1 MQQNPTV
8 ADKKDAQE
16 EALKEL
22 VQIILSEPNLTKKK
36 FIHYQKMVSKRYR
49 LNRLIGLK
57 QLLNTLPDDLKKTLG
72 LKIKP
77 VRTASGIAVVAVMHA
92 PHPCPHG
99 ACIYCPGGVAAGT
112 PQSYTGFEASS
123 RRAKENLYDPYLQVK
138 ARLRQLEQIGHSV
151 EKVEL
156 IIIGGTFTSLPED
169 EQIRFVKGCFDALN
183 GKVSETLE
191 EALKEAEH
199 AKIRNVGFTV
209 ETRPDYCKERQID
222 LMLSYGVTRVEL
234 GVQTLSDEIYR
245 LVNRGHTVKD
255 VIEAFQ
261 LSRDAGLKIVAHMMP
276 GLPGSSVE
284 ADFEAFRR
292 LFEDPCF
299 KPDMLKIY
307 PTLVTE
313 GTALHRLYLEGR
325 YEPYTL
331 ETVVKLLAD
340 IKEIVPKWVR
350 IMRIQR
356 EIPAEHIVAGVKHG
370 NLRERVHQE
379 LKRRGSR
386 CRCIRCREIG
396 LKNIKIDEDEVR
408 LMKEV
413 YEAAQGT
420 EIFLSYEHPET
431 ETLIG
436 FLRLRIPSEKAH
448 RPEVKGQKTALVR
461 ELHVYGE
468 ALPLGV
474 RKDGAWQH
482 KGFGKNLLY
491 EAERIAVE
499 EFGCEKILVTSAIGV
514 RQYYAKLGYKLEG
527 PYMAKHISK
536 HHHSNTSRFTADIFV

>member
-1 MQQNPTV
+1 MQQNSTTHEEN
-8 ADKKDAQE
+8 AQE
-16 EALKEL
+16 KALKEL
-22 VQIILSEPNLTKKK
+22 AQIISSEPNLTKKGL
-36 FIHYQKMVSKRYR
+36 IYYQRVISKRYG
-49 LNRLIGLK
+49 LNKLIGLK

-99 ACIYCPGGVAAGT
+99 TCLYCPGGVAMGT
-112 PQSYTGFEASS
+112 PQSYTGFEPSS
-123 RRAKENLYDPYLQVK
+123 KRAKENLYDPYLQVK

-169 EQIRFVKGCFDALN
+169 EQTKFVKGCFDALN

-209 ETRPDYCKERQID
+209 ETRPDHCKEKQID

-234 GVQTLSDEIYR
+234 GVQTLSDEIYK

-261 LSRDAGLKIVAHMMP
+261 LARDAGLKIVAHMMP
-276 GLPGSSVE
+276 GLPGSSVD
-284 ADFEAFRR
+284 ADFESFRR

-299 KPDMLKIY
+299 KPDMVKVY

-313 GTALHRLYLEGR
+313 GTALHKLYLTGR
-325 YEPYTL
+325 YEPYPL
-331 ETVVKLLAD
+331 ETAVKLLAD
-340 IKEIVPKWVR
+340 VKEIVPRWVR

-370 NLRERVHQE
+370 NLRELVHQE
-379 LKRRGSR
+379 LTRRGSK
-386 CRCIRCREIG
+386 CRCIRCREVG
-396 LKNIKIDEDEVR
+396 LKNLKIDEEEVR

-420 EIFLSYEHPET
+420 EIFLSYEHPRS

-448 RPEVKGQKTALVR
+448 RPEVKGHRTALIR

-468 ALPLGV
+468 ALPLGT
-474 RKDGAWQH
+474 RKDEAWQH

-491 EAERIAVE
+491 EAEKIAIE
-499 EFGCEKILVTSAIGV
+499 DFDRDKILITSAVGV

-527 PYMAKHISK
+527 PYMAKHISM
-536 HHHSNTSRFTADIFV
+536 HHHPTPS

>member
-1 MQQNPTV
+1 LQQNSTFT
-8 ADKKDAQE
+8 DERSAQE
-16 EALKEL
+16 EALREL
-22 VQIILSEPNLTKKK
+22 AQIISSEPNLTKKK
-36 FIHYQKMVSKRYR
+36 IIYYQKLVSKRYG
-49 LNRLIGLK
+49 LNRLIGLR
-57 QLLNTLPDDLKKTLG
+57 QLLNTLPADLKKTLG

-99 ACIYCPGGVAAGT
+99 ACLYCPGGVAKGT
-112 PQSYTGFEASS
+112 PQSYTGFEPSS
-123 RRAKENLYDPYLQVK
+123 KRAKENLYDPYLQVK
-138 ARLRQLEQIGHSV
+138 ARLKQLEQIGHNV

-156 IIIGGTFTSLPED
+156 IIIGGTFTALPED

-183 GKVSETLE
+183 GKISQTLDET
-191 EALKEAEH
+191 LKEAEH

-209 ETRPDYCKERQID
+209 ETRPDYCKEKQID

-245 LVNRGHTVKD
+245 FVNRGHTVKD

-261 LSRDAGLKIVAHMMP
+261 LARDAGLKIVAHMMP
-276 GLPGSSVE
+276 GLPGSTFD
-284 ADFEAFRR
+284 ADFESFRR
-292 LFEDPCF
+292 LFEDHCF

-313 GTALHRLYLEGR
+313 GTPLHRLYLDGR

-331 ETVVKLLAD
+331 ETAIKLLAD

-370 NLRERVHQE
+370 NLRELVHQE
-379 LKRRGSR
+379 LKKRGSR
-386 CRCIRCREIG
+386 CRCIRCREVG
-396 LKNIKIDEDEVR
+396 LKNLKIDEEEVR

-420 EIFLSYEHPET
+420 EIFLSYEHPKT

-448 RPEVKGQKTALVR
+448 RPEVKGQKTALIR

-468 ALPLGV
+468 ALPLGL
-474 RKDGAWQH
+474 RKDEAWQH
-482 KGFGKNLLY
+482 KGFGKNLLC
-491 EAERIAVE
+491 EAEKIAVE
-499 EFGCEKILVTSAIGV
+499 DFGCDKILVTSAVGV
-514 RQYYAKLGYKLEG
+514 RQYYAKFGYKLEG
-527 PYMAKHISK
+527 PYMAKHIS
-536 HHHSNTSRFTADIFV
+536 SNHNSTLH

>member
-1 MQQNPTV
+1 LQQNSTTHEEN
-8 ADKKDAQE
+8 AQE
-16 EALKEL
+16 KALKEL
-22 VQIILSEPNLTKKK
+22 AQIISSEPNLTKKGL
-36 FIHYQKMVSKRYR
+36 IYYQRVISKRYG
-49 LNRLIGLK
+49 LNKLIGLK

-99 ACIYCPGGVAAGT
+99 TCLYCPGGVAMGT
-112 PQSYTGFEASS
+112 PQSYTGFEPSS
-123 RRAKENLYDPYLQVK
+123 KRAKENLYDPYLQVK

-169 EQIRFVKGCFDALN
+169 EQTKFVKGCFDALN

-209 ETRPDYCKERQID
+209 ETRPDYCKEKQID

-234 GVQTLSDEIYR
+234 GVQTLSDEIYK

-261 LSRDAGLKIVAHMMP
+261 LARDAGLKIVAHMMP
-276 GLPGSSVE
+276 GLPGSSVD
-284 ADFEAFRR
+284 ADFESFRR

-299 KPDMLKIY
+299 KPDMVKVY

-313 GTALHRLYLEGR
+313 GTALHKLYLAGR
-325 YEPYTL
+325 YEPYPL
-331 ETVVKLLAD
+331 ETAVKLLAD
-340 IKEIVPKWVR
+340 VKEIVPKWVR

-370 NLRERVHQE
+370 NLRELVHQE
-379 LKRRGSR
+379 LTRRGSR
-386 CRCIRCREIG
+386 CRCIRCREVG
-396 LKNIKIDEDEVR
+396 LKNLKIDEEEVR

-420 EIFLSYEHPET
+420 EIFLSYEHPRS

-448 RPEVKGQKTALVR
+448 RPEVRGHRTALIR

-468 ALPLGV
+468 ALPLGT
-474 RKDGAWQH
+474 RKDEAWQH

-491 EAERIAVE
+491 EAEKIAIE
-499 EFGCEKILVTSAIGV
+499 DFDRDKILITSAVGV

-527 PYMAKHISK
+527 PYMAKHISM
-536 HHHSNTSRFTADIFV
+536 HHHPTPS

>member
-1 MQQNPTV
+1 LQQLSTTTN
-8 ADKKDAQE
+8 ARNAQE

-22 VQIILSEPNLTKKK
+22 VQIISAEPNLKKK
-36 FIHYQKMVSKRYR
+36 FFYYQKMVSKKYG
-49 LNRLIGLK
+49 LNRLIGLR
-57 QLLNTLPDDLKKTLG
+57 QLLNILPAELKNTLG

-77 VRTASGIAVVAVMHA
+77 VRTASGIAVVAVMHP

-99 ACIYCPGGVAAGT
+99 TCLYCPGGVAKGT
-112 PQSYTGFEASS
+112 PQSYTGFEPST

-183 GKVSETLE
+183 GKISETLE

-245 LVNRGHTVKD
+245 LVNRGHTIKD

-261 LSRDAGLKIVAHMMP
+261 LARDAGLKIVAHMMP
-276 GLPGSSVE
+276 GLPGSSVDT
-284 ADFEAFRR
+284 DFENFRR

-313 GTALHRLYLEGR
+313 GTTLHRLYLDGR
-325 YEPYTL
+325 YEPYSL
-331 ETVVKLLAD
+331 ETAVKLLAD

-370 NLRERVHQE
+370 NLRELVHQE
-379 LKRRGSR
+379 LRRRGSK
-386 CRCIRCREIG
+386 CRCIRCREVG
-396 LKNIKIDEDEVR
+396 LKNLKIDEEEVR

-413 YEAAQGT
+413 YEAAQGI

-448 RPEVKGQKTALVR
+448 RPEVNGHKTALIR

-474 RKDGAWQH
+474 RKDVAWQH

-491 EAERIAVE
+491 EAEKIAIE
-499 EFGCEKILVTSAIGV
+499 DFKCEKILITSAVGV
-514 RQYYAKLGYKLEG
+514 RQYYAKLGYRLEG
-527 PYMAKHISK
+527 PYMAKHVSAN
-536 HHHSNTSRFTADIFV
+536 HDTTLH

>member
-1 MQQNPTV
+1 MQQNS
-8 ADKKDAQE
+8 AIAEEQKAQE

-22 VQIILSEPNLTKKK
+22 AEIITSENALTKKRLLY
-36 FIHYQKMVSKRYR
+36 YQKMVSKKYG
-49 LNRLIGLK
+49 LSKLLGLK
-57 QLLNTLPDDLKKTLG
+57 QLLATLPEDQKKTLS

-99 ACIYCPGGVAAGT
+99 ACIYCPGGVAKGT
-112 PQSYTGFEASS
+112 PQSYTGFEPSS
-123 RRAKENLYDPYLQVK
+123 MRAKENLYDPYLQVK

-156 IIIGGTFTSLPED
+156 IIIGGTFTALPED
-169 EQIRFVKGCFDALN
+169 EQSRFVKGCFDALN
-183 GKVSETLE
+183 DKISGTLE
-191 EALKEAEH
+191 EALREAEH
-199 AKIRNVGFTV
+199 ARIRNVGFTV
-209 ETRPDYCKERQID
+209 ETRPDYCKEKQID

-234 GVQTLSDEIYR
+234 GVQTLSDEIYKI
-245 LVNRGHTVKD
+245 VNRGHTVKD

-261 LSRDAGLKIVAHMMP
+261 LARDAGLKIVAHMMP
-276 GLPGSSVE
+276 GLPGSNVD

-313 GTALHRLYLEGR
+313 GTPLYNLYLAGK
-325 YEPYTL
+325 YEPYNL
-331 ETVVKLLAD
+331 ETTVKLLAD

-370 NLRERVHQE
+370 NLRELVQQE

-386 CRCIRCREIG
+386 CRCIRCREVG
-396 LKNIKIDEDEVR
+396 LRNIKIDEAEVQLR
-408 LMKEV
+408 REV

-420 EIFLSYEHPET
+420 EIFFSYEHPET

-448 RPEVKGQKTALVR
+448 RPEVRGNNTALIR

-474 RKDGAWQH
+474 RKYGAWQH
-482 KGFGKNLLY
+482 KGFGKNLLQ
-491 EAERIAVE
+491 EAERIAAE
-499 EFGCEKILVTSAIGV
+499 DFGCDKILITSAVGV

-527 PYMAKHISK
+527 PYMAKRI
-536 HHHSNTSRFTADIFV
+536 VC

>member
-1 MQQNPTV
+1 LQQNSIF
-8 ADKKDAQE
+8 ANERSGQE
-16 EALKEL
+16 EALREL
-22 VQIILSEPNLTKKK
+22 AKIISSEPNLAKKK
-36 FIHYQKMVSKRYR
+36 LIYYQKLVSKKYG
-49 LNRLIGLK
+49 LNRLIGLR

-99 ACIYCPGGVAAGT
+99 ACLYCPGGVAKGT
-112 PQSYTGFEASS
+112 PQSYTGFEPSS
-123 RRAKENLYDPYLQVK
+123 KRAKENLYDPYLQVK
-138 ARLRQLEQIGHSV
+138 ARLKQLEQIGHNV

-156 IIIGGTFTSLPED
+156 IIIGGTFTALPED

-183 GKVSETLE
+183 GKISETLE

-209 ETRPDYCKERQID
+209 ETRPDYCKEKHID

-261 LSRDAGLKIVAHMMP
+261 LARDAGLKIVAHMMP
-276 GLPGSSVE
+276 GLPGSTVE
-284 ADFEAFRR
+284 TDFESFRR

-313 GTALHRLYLEGR
+313 GTPLHRLYLDGR

-331 ETVVKLLAD
+331 ETAIKLLAD

-370 NLRERVHQE
+370 NLRELVHQE

-386 CRCIRCREIG
+386 CRCIRCREVG
-396 LKNIKIDEDEVR
+396 LKNLQIDEGEVK
-408 LMKEV
+408 LMKEI

-420 EIFLSYEHPET
+420 EIFLSYEHPKT
-431 ETLIG
+431 DTLIG

-448 RPEVKGQKTALVR
+448 RPEVKGHKTALVR

-491 EAERIAVE
+491 EAEKIAVE
-499 EFGCEKILVTSAIGV
+499 DFDCDKILITSAVGV

-527 PYMAKHISK
+527 PYMAKHISM
-536 HHHSNTSRFTADIFV
+536 HHQPMPS

>member
-1 MQQNPTV
+1 MQQSSTI
-8 ADKKDAQE
+8 ADKRDAQE

-22 VQIILSEPNLTKKK
+22 LQMISSEPNLTKKK
-36 FIHYQKMVSKRYR
+36 FIHYQKMFSKRYG
-49 LNRLIGLK
+49 LNRLIGLR
-57 QLLNTLPDDLKKTLG
+57 QLLSTLPDDLKKTLA

-99 ACIYCPGGVAAGT
+99 TCLYCPGGAAKGT

-123 RRAKENLYDPYLQVK
+123 KRAKESLYDPYLQVK
-138 ARLRQLEQIGHSV
+138 ARLGQLEQIGHSV

-169 EQIRFVKGCFDALN
+169 EQTKFVKGCFDALN

-191 EALKEAEH
+191 EALREAEH

-209 ETRPDYCKERQID
+209 ETRPDYCKERHID

-234 GVQTLSDEIYR
+234 GVQTLSDEIYK

-261 LSRDAGLKIVAHMMP
+261 LARDAGLKIVAHMMP
-276 GLPGSSVE
+276 GLPGSSIKD
-284 ADFEAFRR
+284 DFESFKR

-313 GTALHRLYLEGR
+313 GTQLHKLYLDGR
-325 YEPYTL
+325 YKPYTL

-370 NLRERVHQE
+370 NLRELVQRE

-386 CRCIRCREIG
+386 CRCIRCREVG
-396 LKNIKIDEDEVR
+396 LKNIEVDEEEVK
-408 LMKEV
+408 LMREV

-448 RPEVKGQKTALVR
+448 RPEVKGQKTALIR

-474 RKDGAWQH
+474 RKEGAWQH
-482 KGFGKNLLY
+482 KGFGKSLLY

-499 EFGCEKILVTSAIGV
+499 EFSCKKILVTSAVGV
-514 RQYYAKLGYKLEG
+514 RQYYAKLGYTLEG
-527 PYMAKHISK
+527 PYMAKHVSA
-536 HHHSNTSRFTADIFV
+536 NR

>member
-1 MQQNPTV
+1 LQQNSTI
-8 ADKKDAQE
+8 AQERKAQE
-16 EALKEL
+16 EALKQL
-22 VQIILSEPNLTKKK
+22 AQIISSEPNLTKKK
-36 FIHYQKMVSKRYR
+36 LIYYQKMVSKRYG
-49 LNRLIGLK
+49 LNRLIGLR
-57 QLLNTLPDDLKKTLG
+57 QILNTLPDDLKKTLG

-99 ACIYCPGGVAAGT
+99 ACIYCPGGVAKNT
-112 PQSYTGFEASS
+112 PQSYTGYEPST

-138 ARLRQLEQIGHSV
+138 ARLRQLEQIGHTV

-183 GKVSETLE
+183 DTVSETLE
-191 EALKEAEH
+191 EALKLAEH

-209 ETRPDYCKERQID
+209 ETRPDYCKEKQID

-234 GVQTLSDEIYR
+234 GVQTLSDEIYK

-261 LSRDAGLKIVAHMMP
+261 LARDAGLKIVAHMMP
-276 GLPGSSVE
+276 GLPGSSVDT
-284 ADFEAFRR
+284 DFENFRR

-313 GTALHRLYLEGR
+313 GTTLHKLYLDGR

-356 EIPAEHIVAGVKHG
+356 EIPSEHIVAGVKHG
-370 NLRERVHQE
+370 NLRELVQQE
-379 LKRRGSR
+379 LKRRGSK
-386 CRCIRCREIG
+386 CRCIRCREVG
-396 LKNIKIDEDEVR
+396 LKNIQIDEEEVR
-408 LMKEV
+408 LMREV

-448 RPEVKGQKTALVR
+448 RPEVRSNSTALIR

-474 RKDGAWQH
+474 RKDKAWQH
-482 KGFGKNLLY
+482 KGFGRKLLQ
-491 EAERIAVE
+491 EAEKLAAE
-499 EFGCEKILVTSAIGV
+499 DFGCKKILITSAVGV
-514 RQYYAKLGYKLEG
+514 RQYYAKLGYQLEG
-527 PYMAKHISK
+527 PYMAKHI
-536 HHHSNTSRFTADIFV
+536 